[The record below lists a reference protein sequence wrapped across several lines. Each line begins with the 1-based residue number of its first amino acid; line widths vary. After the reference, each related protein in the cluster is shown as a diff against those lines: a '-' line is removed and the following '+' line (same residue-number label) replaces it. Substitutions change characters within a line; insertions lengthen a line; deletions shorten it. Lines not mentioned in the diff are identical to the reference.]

1 MNQSYDAMRQML
13 ETKGYTV
20 LKGLLTVD
28 EVQGYVDK
36 LEAMSGFRRA
46 DYPRTANKKGLSKRG
61 LSTSWYQPDGV
72 TKTPD
77 FWPLIF
83 NEQLLAT
90 VRAIVDPDVRYL
102 QHSDLHV
109 GFSAISWHRDSIN
122 RQYGV
127 GPDWDEIDAPYKLV
141 RVGIY
146 LQTFAESHFRLGFIP
161 GSHRFNGVVT
171 GGQKFTEA
179 KLKWLGALSYMF
191 TSVQMWAANA
201 EWIATEP
208 GDCIIFDPRTIHS
221 GSAIIGPKYSL
232 FLAYG
237 VENRHFYNHQNYYR
251 HVRPE
256 LGYKEIPSPLVAQLR
271 SNGLYQNQSPVY
283 HEIDG
288 AWKPMP
294 IMKNIV
300 ARRLQEGGLDVL
312 EP

>member
-13 ETKGYTV
+13 ATKGYTV
-20 LKGLLTVD
+20 LKGLLTAD
-28 EVQGYVDK
+28 EAQSYIDK
-36 LEAMSGFRRA
+36 LEAMSGFRRS
-46 DYPRTANKKGLSKRG
+46 DYPQTANKKGLSKRG

-72 TKTPD
+72 TKNLD

-90 VRAIVDPDVRYL
+90 VRAIVNPDVRYL

-122 RQYGV
+122 RHYGV
-127 GPDWDEIDAPYKLV
+127 GPDWNESDAPYKLV

-146 LQTFAESHFRLGFIP
+146 LQTYAESRFRLGFIP

-171 GGQKFTEA
+171 RGQKLTEA

-221 GSAIIGPKYSL
+221 GSAIIGPKYSM

-237 VENRHFYNHQNYYR
+237 LENRHFYNHQNYYR

-256 LGYKEIPSPLVAQLR
+256 LGYKEMPSPLVAQLMT
-271 SNGLYQNQSPVY
+271 NGLYQDQSPVY
-283 HEIDG
+283 NEIDG
-288 AWKPMP
+288 AWTPMP
-294 IMKNIV
+294 LMKNIV
-300 ARRLQEGGLDVL
+300 AQRVQST
-312 EP
+312 